1 MTSDITSIL
10 PFFDAYTAFVILL
23 MGFIFLEL
31 TYNFEQ
37 NSDKE
42 KSQKS
47 FFAKATDI
55 EKLLWFVVF
64 GFIIYFIP
72 LIGWSNVLSITL
84 HANPRTAIAL
94 SNLHSPLFYQF
105 FKLNSIWNLL
115 STNWS
120 LFANTVLQNTFLYF
134 LLIFISFIFF
144 IYFFIIKSKNRMV
157 KISNSLVLYLAGTL
171 FIFLIFLDHLLYL
184 FFGVILFIFLL
195 IFYFYIYKSKFN
207 AIVEKHQLLF
217 IILILFL
224 FFNIYITK
232 FIGNW
237 YTNLIYFLVIGL
249 DLFFIFIL
257 LLFINKENNN
267 KFQDMYYVGL
277 AIILIILIQISSSGF
292 VKILPNGN
300 TTLNNITANDLSYQI
315 SGYISSNNNSKISA
329 INVVK
334 FRGYVNFSKGLNYSY
349 LSIYNNTTF
358 AKLEPFYQDNP
369 IYDIKHGILPP
380 GILINMSSA
389 PCSFKVGIKCY
400 PYILNNTTYIII
412 HRNSTI
418 YPTNTPVIF
427 FYNLNTNSSL
437 IARRLHYTYLLNKS
451 CTLQQCEL
459 NLTFNSILNT
469 SIVLQNFD
477 VYLPYN
483 YSNITITASNF
494 TCSKNLMN
502 LNTYYICNNKSNQDN
517 EIAYPNSTTN
527 YFEIVTWM
535 IHNNL
540 LNLHINMKN

>member
-134 LLIFISFIFF
+134 LLIFIYFIFF
-144 IYFFIIKSKNRMV
+144 YSVIIKLKKRMV

-207 AIVEKHQLLF
+207 A
-217 IILILFL
+217 
-224 FFNIYITK
+224 
-232 FIGNW
+232 
-237 YTNLIYFLVIGL
+237 
-249 DLFFIFIL
+249 
-257 LLFINKENNN
+257 
-267 KFQDMYYVGL
+267 
-277 AIILIILIQISSSGF
+277 
-292 VKILPNGN
+292 
-300 TTLNNITANDLSYQI
+300 
-315 SGYISSNNNSKISA
+315 
-329 INVVK
+329 
-334 FRGYVNFSKGLNYSY
+334 
-349 LSIYNNTTF
+349 
-358 AKLEPFYQDNP
+358 
-369 IYDIKHGILPP
+369 
-380 GILINMSSA
+380 
-389 PCSFKVGIKCY
+389 
-400 PYILNNTTYIII
+400 
-412 HRNSTI
+412 
-418 YPTNTPVIF
+418 
-427 FYNLNTNSSL
+427 
-437 IARRLHYTYLLNKS
+437 
-451 CTLQQCEL
+451 
-459 NLTFNSILNT
+459 
-469 SIVLQNFD
+469 
-477 VYLPYN
+477 
-483 YSNITITASNF
+483 
-494 TCSKNLMN
+494 
-502 LNTYYICNNKSNQDN
+502 
-517 EIAYPNSTTN
+517 
-527 YFEIVTWM
+527 
-535 IHNNL
+535 
-540 LNLHINMKN
+540 